1 MKKQESF
8 IEKWANDLEK
18 LPKFKTQDEEIKF
31 WEKHSIADYW
41 DELEEGKDIFKKP
54 KLTRSH

>member
-8 IEKWANDLEK
+8 IEKCANDLEK